1 MVDTALIPGRQP
13 FNTLG
18 CLPVPVLLV
27 IESVAQEFPAFFL
40 DDGILA
46 GSDVAVARFA
56 ELLRSEFAVHQTL
69 GGVSHGQAS
78 AARK

>member
-40 DDGILA
+40 DDDRTVGITHIQNCEHLV
-46 GSDVAVARFA
+46 SQVCPLTSVAVD
-56 ELLRSEFAVHQTL
+56 VCVQD
-69 GGVSHGQAS
+69 GV
-78 AARK
+78 